1 MSLVIYNTM
10 TRKKEDFEPLDPT
23 HVRMYVCGPTVYDFL
38 HVGNFRGAIFFNMVR
53 NWLERSGYDVTYVYN
68 YTDVDDK
75 IINRANKEGV
85 ESSTISERYIEE
97 FEKDYMRLGLRKH
110 THNPRVS
117 EFIEPIIKIIQRL
130 IDNKKAY
137 VAGGEVIY
145 SIKTFV
151 DYGKLSGKAI
161 EDLQAGARV
170 AIDEKKENPLDFTLW
185 KPAKPGEPKWPSPW
199 GDGRPG
205 WHIECS
211 AMSSELLGDSFD
223 IHGGGIDLIFP
234 HHENEIAQSEGAS
247 GKPFA
252 KYWMH
257 NNFINFGAH
266 KMSKSL
272 GNVTTARNFMNQ
284 YHPEILK
291 ALILLPHYR
300 SHSDF
305 SQESIDHAIHGLA
318 RVYSALVR
326 AEKIIWAAEGQKV
339 VASEKANAALEQVV
353 ASSLEGIR
361 KAMDDDFNTPEVFAR
376 IFEVVRVF
384 NGLWKFGQ
392 KLTPEIV
399 RSAQVFGQFVLDQG
413 RIMALYQ
420 EPPTQFLG
428 ALDDILL
435 SQKNLKRDEVD
446 QIVRGRMAARAAKDW
461 AKSDEIRDQLSKMG
475 IMISDTAEGTIWEVQ
490 K

>member
-10 TRKKEDFEPLDPT
+10 TRQKEDFEPMDPER
-23 HVRMYVCGPTVYDFL
+23 VGMYVCGPTVYDFL

-53 NWLERSGYDVTYVYN
+53 NWLERSGYEVTYVYN

-85 ESSTISERYIEE
+85 DASVISEKFIEE
-97 FEKDYMRLGLRKH
+97 FEKDYTRLGLRKH

-117 EFIEPIIKIIQRL
+117 EFIQPIIRIIERL
-130 IDNKKAY
+130 IENKKAY
-137 VAGGEVIY
+137 VVNGEVLY
-145 SIKTFV
+145 SIKEFKE
-151 DYGKLSGKAI
+151 YGKLSGKAI
-161 EDLQAGARV
+161 DDLQAGARV
-170 AIDEKKENPLDFTLW
+170 AIDDKKQNPLDFTLW

-199 GDGRPG
+199 GEGRPG

-211 AMSSELLGDSFD
+211 AMSSEILGDSFD

-247 GKPFA
+247 GKPLA

-272 GNVTTARNFMNQ
+272 GNVMTARNFMAQ

-326 AEKIIWAAEGQKV
+326 AEKIIWSAETQKAVAAEKPSPALDTV
-339 VASEKANAALEQVV
+339 LTAAH
-353 ASSLEGIR
+353 EGIR

-399 RSAQVFGQFVLDQG
+399 KSAQVFGQFIFDQG
-413 RIMALYQ
+413 RLMALFQ
-420 EPPTQFLG
+420 EAPTQFLR
-428 ALDDILL
+428 ALDDMLL
-435 SQKNLKRDEVD
+435 TQKNLKREDVD
-446 QIVRGRMAARAAKDW
+446 QMVQGRIAARASKDW
-461 AKSDEIRDQLSKMG
+461 AKSDEMRDQLLKMG
-475 IMISDTAEGTIWEVQ
+475 IMILDTTEGTVWEVQ